1 MRVLYVTNKPIYPT
15 IDGGTVAMK
24 NFLECLLNQQVDVK
38 HLFLHTP
45 KHPLQTGAY
54 PSNVREA
61 IQPEGVSI
69 NTKVTVWGA
78 FYYLF
83 KKGSYNISRFLSSR
97 MTELIKDTLQ
107 NDHFDCVLLDSL
119 YMTLYTDTIRSC
131 FKGKIY
137 LRTHNVEYKIWSDLA
152 VNTKNLIKK
161 IYLHKLA
168 YDLKRYEYKALNK
181 MDGILTLSKKDSA
194 ELANWN
200 ISVAVKTVP
209 VAITTDL
216 NKSNSCENTNFFHL
230 GSMNWQPNIEAVQ
243 RLVKLF
249 PKIKKELPE
258 AELHIAGSNNVDSI
272 KASNENGIF
281 IDGYVSDLSEYC
293 KKIGILVSPIQSGS
307 GIRIKILEMMA
318 LGIPVITTDIGAQG
332 IDHRTSDC
340 IVIANTETEIVQAC
354 IELATDD
361 TKRNE
366 IAFNGMNYI
375 RKNHNIDTISKEIIE
390 FIQNK

>member
-1 MRVLYVTNKPIYPT
+1 MRVLYITNKPIYPT
-15 IDGGTVAMK
+15 IDGGTVAME
-24 NFLECLLNQQVDVK
+24 NFLECLLKQQVDVK

-45 KHPLQTGAY
+45 KHPFQTGAY
-54 PSNVREA
+54 PSNVHET

-69 NTKVTVWGA
+69 NTKITLWGA

-83 KKGSYNISRFLSSR
+83 KKGSYNISRFRSSR

-107 NDHFDCVLLDSL
+107 KDQFDCVLLDSL
-119 YMTLYTDTIRSC
+119 YMTSYTDAIRSC
-131 FKGKIY
+131 FNGKIY
-137 LRTHNVEYKIWSDLA
+137 LRTHNIEHKIWSDLA
-152 VNTKNLIKK
+152 VNTKNLLKK
-161 IYLHKLA
+161 LYLHKLA
-168 YDLKRYEYKALNK
+168 YDLKSDEYMAINK
-181 MDGILTLSKKDSA
+181 MDGIMTLSTKDSA

-200 ISVAVKTVP
+200 ISIAVKTVP
-209 VAITTDL
+209 VAIPTDL
-216 NKSNSCENTNFFHL
+216 NKLNSCENTNFFHL

-243 RLVKLF
+243 RLVKIF

-258 AELHIAGSNNVDSI
+258 AELHIAGSNNVDSV
-272 KASNENGIF
+272 KASIENGIF
-281 IDGYVSDLSEYC
+281 IDGYVADLSEYC

-318 LGIPVITTDIGAQG
+318 IGIPVITTDIGAQG
-332 IDHRTSDC
+332 IDHKTSDC

-366 IAFNGMNYI
+366 IALNGMHYI

-390 FIQNK
+390 FIRNK